1 MATPQDATQ
10 SQDSTQSQ
18 LPAGYTVEPLS
29 PAGVGIGEAPKPQ
42 SAAPVAQAHP
52 ALPSGYT
59 VEPLTPSAATPSAP
73 TAEQP
78 SAVSKFVDDVKAGF
92 GSAGAQSLASVA
104 KLGSHIPATEWVSDK
119 IGDIL
124 GLPKLPQGV
133 NPYDVVANQMN
144 KVAARDTQS
153 TGGKVGA
160 VAEGVAEF
168 VLGEEAL
175 KGLSAGERLL
185 KLGQVTKLLEKYP
198 AMAQAAEQA
207 MKLKS
212 LQAVGRIART
222 SALSAG
228 QAGLHNESMVQG
240 AESGVVGGTIGEVAG
255 AAGSY
260 LQTLTPKARVAA
272 ARAQFL
278 AEKAKAQDAF
288 EALSQKGADAVENT
302 ALKVAKD
309 AGATTTEDAL
319 NTTYTFDN
327 AAYDLKAT
335 AKPTFEAL
343 DKESGGA
350 FETIKNRIDNARK
363 IIRNGAA
370 SLEDLEKAQDALKV
384 ANDQM
389 DALFKQSS
397 IDSAKLQAA
406 RTAWRKASTLE
417 DLHDGLD
424 RAYRTSSVVR
434 PTQAKT
440 LINAV
445 TEEGGV
451 NPADVGIQTK
461 LSSFLDPKKFSA
473 RFRSTVDRIGRERLV
488 DAIGDDG
495 IQQLDDV
502 DNLFRTSLASQK
514 AQQELTQTVLAA
526 AAKAPKGSPLNT
538 LGYEML
544 SAGAGAGIGAGY
556 GAVTSQEGQR
566 TSGALQ
572 GATYGGLAG
581 GAVGIPISLAHFMY
595 EHPRFGVAV
604 LRAVKASAAPLSTVT
619 HVFQPSSGTVIPI
632 NQNQQ

>member
-1 MATPQDATQ
+1 MATPTQDATQ

-29 PAGVGIGEAPKPQ
+29 PAGVGIGEPPKPQ

-59 VEPLTPSAATPSAP
+59 VEPLTPSTATPAAP
-73 TAEQP
+73 AENP
-78 SAVSKFVDDVKAGF
+78 SAIGKFVDDVKAGF

-119 IGDIL
+119 IGDII

-168 VLGEEAL
+168 ILGEEAL
-175 KGLSAGERLL
+175 KGLTAGERLL
-185 KLGQVTKLLEKYP
+185 KIAQVTKLMEKYP

-212 LQAVGRIART
+212 LQVAGRIART

-260 LQTLTPKARVAA
+260 LKTLTPKARAA
-272 ARAQFL
+272 AAKAEFL
-278 AEKAKAQDAF
+278 AEKAKAQDAL
-288 EALSQKGADAVENT
+288 ESLSQKGADEVENT
-302 ALKVAKD
+302 ALKAAKN

-327 AAYDLKAT
+327 AAYDLKAS

-370 SLEDLEKAQDALKV
+370 SLDDLEKAQDALRV

-397 IDSAKLQAA
+397 IDSTKLEAA

-417 DLHDGLD
+417 ELHDGLD
-424 RAYRTSSVVR
+424 RAYNTSSVIR

-451 NPADVGIQTK
+451 NPAEVGIQTK
-461 LSSFLDPKKFSA
+461 VGSMLDPKKFSA
-473 RFRSTVDRIGRERLV
+473 RFRSTVDRIGRERLI
-488 DAIGDDG
+488 DALGDEG

-502 DNLFRTSLASQK
+502 DHLFRTSLASQK
-514 AQQELTQTVLAA
+514 AQQGLTRTVLAA

-544 SAGAGAGIGAGY
+544 SATAGAGIGAVY
-556 GAVTSQEGQR
+556 GAVTSPEGER
-566 TSGALQ
+566 TYGALQ
-572 GATYGGLAG
+572 GATYGGLVG
-581 GAVGIPISLAHFMY
+581 GVVGIPISLAHFLY

-604 LRAVKASAAPLSTVT
+604 LRAVKSSAAPLSTAT
-619 HVFQPSSGTVIPI
+619 HVFHQSTGRVEPI
-632 NQNQQ
+632 GQSQQ